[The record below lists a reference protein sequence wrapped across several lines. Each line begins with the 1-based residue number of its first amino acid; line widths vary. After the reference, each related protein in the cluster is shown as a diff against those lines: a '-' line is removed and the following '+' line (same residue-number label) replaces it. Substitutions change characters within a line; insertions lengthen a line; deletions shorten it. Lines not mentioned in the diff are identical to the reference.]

1 MAKEAIIV
9 EVVLL
14 TVMVALF
21 GLVLTVMLH
30 LHRSIERRFDAVE
43 AATERRFD
51 AVEAATERRF
61 DSVDAALVRLN
72 TASGTHGERIARLEG
87 RAESHAE
94 APA

>member
-1 MAKEAIIV
+1 M

-30 LHRSIERRFDAVE
+30 LHRSI
-43 AATERRFD
+43 ERRFD

-94 APA
+94 AQA